1 MATADRVLA
10 VLGLFTLEEPVWTV
24 EAAARRLGLSS
35 STAYGYV
42 RSLVDAGLLVAARSG
57 RYTVGPAV
65 ISLDRLTRRH
75 DALVTGARPAMLRL
89 AALCGGEVV
98 ALLCRSF
105 RLQVMCVDQY
115 SSGRP
120 GFAIGYERGRPMP
133 LYAGAA
139 SKAILAH
146 LPPRTIGRLWTT
158 QAARITSAGLGPD
171 LPAFRRTLRGL
182 RRQEVLVSRGEID
195 AGLVGVSAPVF
206 ADGEVAGSLGVVA
219 SAEQLDADAALLPHL
234 VAQVGEQAAVTSGD
248 LAG

>member
-42 RSLVDAGLLVAARSG
+42 RSLVDAGLLVAAGSG

-75 DALVTGARPAMLRL
+75 DALVGAAQPAMRRL
-89 AALCGGEVV
+89 AGLGGGGVV

-105 RLQVMCVDQY
+105 RLKVMCVDQY
-115 SSGRP
+115 STGRP
-120 GFAIGYERGRPMP
+120 GFAISYERGRPMP

-146 LPPRTIGRLWTT
+146 LPPRTLRRLWSAEAGTI
-158 QAARITSAGLGPD
+158 AGAGLGAD
-171 LPAFRRTLRGL
+171 LPAFRRTLREL
-182 RRQEVLVSRGEID
+182 RRQGVVVSRGEID

-206 ADGEVAGSLGVVA
+206 AGGEVAGSLGAVA
-219 SAEQLDADAALLPHL
+219 SADLMAADPGLLPGL
-234 VAQVGEQAAVTSGD
+234 VAEVGAQAAATTGE
-248 LAG
+248 LA

>member
-10 VLGLFTLEEPVWTV
+10 VLGLFTLDEPVWTV
-24 EAAARRLGLSS
+24 DAAARRLGLSS

-75 DALVTGARPAMLRL
+75 DALVNGARPAMHRL
-89 AALCGGEVV
+89 AALGGGEVV
-98 ALLCRSF
+98 SLLCRSF

-146 LPPRTIGRLWTT
+146 LPPRTLGRLWST
-158 QAARITSAGLGPD
+158 QAERITGAGLGAD

-182 RRQEVLVSRGEID
+182 RKQGVLVTWAEID
-195 AGLVGVSAPVF
+195 EGLVGVSAPVF
-206 ADGEVAGSLGVVA
+206 SSGDVAGSLGVVA
-219 SAEQLDADAALLPHL
+219 SALQLDAEPTLLPHL
-234 VAQVGEQAAVTSGD
+234 ISEVGEQAAATSTE

>member
-42 RSLVDAGLLVAARSG
+42 RSLVDSGLLVAARSG

-75 DALVTGARPAMLRL
+75 DALVAAARPAMRQL
-89 AALCGGEVV
+89 AGAAEGGLV

-115 SSGRP
+115 ATGQP

-146 LPPRTIGRLWTT
+146 LPARTLRKLWTGE
-158 QAARITSAGLGPD
+158 AGAIASAGLGTD
-171 LPAFRRTLRGL
+171 LPGFRRVMRDL
-182 RRQEVLVSRGEID
+182 RRQGVVVSRGEID
-195 AGLVGVSAPVF
+195 TGLVGVSAPVF
-206 ADGEVAGSLGVVA
+206 ADGEVSGSLGVVA
-219 SAEQLDADAALLPHL
+219 SAELLDDSPTLLPEL
-234 VAQVGEQAAVTSGD
+234 MAKVASQATATTD
-248 LAG
+248 ELAG

>member
-42 RSLVDAGLLVAARSG
+42 RSLVDAGLLVAAKSG

-75 DALVTGARPAMLRL
+75 DALVRAAQPGMGRL
-89 AALCGGEVV
+89 AGLGDGGVV

-105 RLQVMCVDQY
+105 RLQVMCVDQC
-115 SSGRP
+115 STGRP
-120 GFAIGYERGRPMP
+120 GFAISYERGRPMP

-146 LPPRTIGRLWTT
+146 LPPRTLRKLWTAEGAT
-158 QAARITSAGLGPD
+158 ITASGLGAD
-171 LPAFRRTLRGL
+171 LPAFRGALRDL
-182 RRQEVLVSRGEID
+182 RRQGVAVTRGEID
-195 AGLVGVSAPVF
+195 IGLVGVSAPVF
-206 ADGEVAGSLGVVA
+206 AGGEVAGSLGVVA
-219 SAEQLDADAALLPHL
+219 SAEALAAEPALLPRL
-234 VAQVGEQAAVTSGD
+234 VSDVGEQAALTTQD